1 MLEQRRSRSL
11 ASPCSWGW
19 LLPLLALAPLSL
31 TANGCGSAESQSAC
45 PAGKVCGSSGSSDS
59 VSEGDAGS
67 GSSSGGSAGSGS
79 SSGGSGGS
87 GLSSGGSGSS
97 GSSSGGSGSSGSSSG
112 GSGSSGGSAGS
123 ASGSGGSGGEQDE
136 TCGTRGGS
144 VCTEDQYC
152 LYPPGADC
160 GRSDASGSC
169 TQIPTGICPS
179 IYDPVCGCNGMTYGN
194 DCAAAAAGISV
205 DHDGEC

>member
-1 MLEQRRSRSL
+1 MLEQYRSRSA

-59 VSEGDAGS
+59 VSEGN
-67 GSSSGGSAGSGS
+67 AGSGS

-87 GLSSGGSGSS
+87 GSSSGGSGGSSLSSGGSGSS
-97 GSSSGGSGSSGSSSG
+97 GSSSGGSGSSGS
-112 GSGSSGGSAGS
+112 SSGGSAGS